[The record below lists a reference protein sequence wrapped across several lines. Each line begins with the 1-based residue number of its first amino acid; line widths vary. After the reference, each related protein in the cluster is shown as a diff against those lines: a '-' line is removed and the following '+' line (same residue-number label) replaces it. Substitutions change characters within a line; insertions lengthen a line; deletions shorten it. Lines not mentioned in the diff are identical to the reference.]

1 MLLTIIE
8 LMGVVI
14 FASILQKNYQ
24 IPSPVTIMAA
34 VLGCMTLGIG
44 YFSLDITAAQ
54 FDVLVLISLP
64 LLITADALKIKWE
77 DLVRHGFSLFW
88 VAVVSVL
95 LSVLVGVFMDRFIF
109 IDYVLPMA
117 AVVMLFCMVSATDL
131 VTVSAIFSN
140 FKLPQKLKLLDE
152 GESLFNYSTALIVFS
167 IALVALQTP
176 EKITVSFIAFK
187 SFSVIFGAVAF
198 GLGFGWIYYFALR
211 LSEDPFVEATIILF
225 FGYVSYIIAE
235 HFHFSG
241 ILAVIVTAV
250 IANKFIQKILL
261 VDEVH
266 IEEANKDKNFGLL
279 KYAVTTKDNHCT
291 ILKSLDFVGMFVS
304 AILFVSIASVAN
316 LEKMMHYKY
325 EILAV
330 FVIST
335 IIRGLMM
342 LKFAVLSNNVN
353 HMHSIQKHWWA
364 VLTFAGSKGALSIV
378 MVHMIPNTFE
388 YKDMF
393 EQIIIGNIM
402 LSTFIYAFVLAG
414 IIMKN
419 KAKFE
424 AECAEDEAH

>member
-1 MLLTIIE
+1 M
-8 LMGVVI
+8 
-14 FASILQKNYQ
+14 
-24 IPSPVTIMAA
+24 
-34 VLGCMTLGIG
+34 
-44 YFSLDITAAQ
+44 
-54 FDVLVLISLP
+54 
-64 LLITADALKIKWE
+64 
-77 DLVRHGFSLFW
+77 
-88 VAVVSVL
+88 
-95 LSVLVGVFMDRFIF
+95 
-109 IDYVLPMA
+109 
-117 AVVMLFCMVSATDL
+117 
-131 VTVSAIFSN
+131 
-140 FKLPQKLKLLDE
+140 
-152 GESLFNYSTALIVFS
+152 
-167 IALVALQTP
+167 
-176 EKITVSFIAFK
+176 
-187 SFSVIFGAVAF
+187 
-198 GLGFGWIYYFALR
+198 
-211 LSEDPFVEATIILF
+211 
-225 FGYVSYIIAE
+225 
-235 HFHFSG
+235 
-241 ILAVIVTAV
+241 
-250 IANKFIQKILL
+250 
-261 VDEVH
+261 
-266 IEEANKDKNFGLL
+266 L

>member
-1 MLLTIIE
+1 MLLTLIE

-14 FASILQKNYQ
+14 FASILQKNYK
-24 IPSPVTIMAA
+24 IPSPVTIMAT
-34 VLGCMTLGIG
+34 VLAFMALGIG
-44 YFSLDITAAQ
+44 YFSLNINAGQ
-54 FDVLVLISLP
+54 FDNLVLLSLP

-77 DLVRHGFSLFW
+77 DLVKHGFSLFW

-95 LSVLVGVFMDRFIF
+95 LSVLCGVFMDRFIF
-109 IDYVLPMA
+109 IDYILPIA
-117 AVVMLFCMVSATDL
+117 AVIMLFCMVSATDL

-140 FKLPQKLKLLDE
+140 FKVPHKLKVLAE
-152 GESLFNYSTALIVFS
+152 GESLFNDATAIIIFS

-176 EKITVSFIAFK
+176 EKVTVSFIAVK
-187 SFSVIFGAVAF
+187 SLSVIFGAVGI
-198 GLGFGWIYYFALR
+198 GLVLGWITYFALR
-211 LSEDPFVEATIILF
+211 LSADPFIEATIILF
-225 FGYVSYIIAE
+225 FAYASYIIAE

-241 ILAVIVTAV
+241 ILAVIVTVV

-261 VDEVH
+261 ADEAD
-266 IEEANKDKNFGLL
+266 IEKANQTKNFGLL

-291 ILKSLDFVGMFVS
+291 ILKSLDFIGMFAS

-316 LEKMMHYKY
+316 LEKMMLYKY

-342 LKFAVLSNNVN
+342 LKFAVLSNKVE

-378 MVHMIPNTFE
+378 MVHMIPNTFQ

-393 EQIIIGNIM
+393 EQIIIGNIL
-402 LSTFIYAFVLAG
+402 LSTFIYAFILAG
-414 IIMKN
+414 IIVKN

>member
-14 FASILQKNYQ
+14 FASILQKNYK
-24 IPSPVTIMAA
+24 IPSPVTIMAT
-34 VLGCMTLGIG
+34 VLGCMALGIG
-44 YFSLDITAAQ
+44 YFSFELTPSQ

-64 LLITADALKIKWE
+64 LLITADSLKLKWE
-77 DLVRHGFSLFW
+77 DLVKHGFSLFW

-95 LSVLVGVFMDRFIF
+95 LSVLCGVFMDRFIF
-109 IDYVLPMA
+109 IDYILPIA
-117 AVVMLFCMVSATDL
+117 AVVMLFCMVSATDP

-140 FKLPQKLKLLDE
+140 FKVPHKLKVLTE
-152 GESLFNYSTALIVFS
+152 GESLFNDATALIVFS

-176 EKITVSFIAFK
+176 EKVTFSFIAVK
-187 SFSVIFGAVAF
+187 SLSVIFGAIAI
-198 GLGFGWIYYFALR
+198 GLAFGWITYFSLR
-211 LSEDPFVEATIILF
+211 LSEDPFVEAAIILF
-225 FGYVSYIIAE
+225 FGYVSYFVAE

-261 VDEVH
+261 LDEAQ
-266 IEEANKDKNFGLL
+266 IEEANKNKNFGLL

-316 LEKMMHYKY
+316 LEKMMLYKY
-325 EILAV
+325 EIIAV
-330 FVIST
+330 FIIST

-342 LKFAVLSNNVN
+342 LKFAVLSNNVDK
-353 HMHSIQKHWWA
+353 MHSIQKHWWA

-378 MVHMIPNTFE
+378 MVHMIPNTFQ

-393 EQIIIGNIM
+393 EQIIVGNIM

-414 IIMKN
+414 IIVKN